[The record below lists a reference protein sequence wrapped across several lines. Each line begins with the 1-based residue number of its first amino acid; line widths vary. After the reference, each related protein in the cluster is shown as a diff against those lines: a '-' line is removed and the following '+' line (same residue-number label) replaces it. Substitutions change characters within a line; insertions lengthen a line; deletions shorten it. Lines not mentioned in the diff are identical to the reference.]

1 MNNISYLLKKS
12 IANSFTILNLFL
24 GFSSIV
30 FIALSF
36 KSDFS
41 YYIYYACNFIFIAAI
56 IDVFDGKIAR
66 KLGTSDDFGREID
79 SLADLVSFCIVP
91 SLLMFSYYYDLIE
104 LNRTIFLFLSS
115 FTLVF
120 GAIRLARF
128 NVYDSDSKNNLYIG
142 LPTPANA
149 ILICSLILFMNS
161 GGIIQIINDVEL
173 SSFFYSVFY
182 ESESSTFILDW
193 MNRVLVLLFSLNSY
207 MAFFVYIFSSI
218 LLVSKVHY
226 FKFPIISLK
235 LDRDNTLSIIGLLI
249 FFIILIMSIFYN
261 KHYIVLLFFTLI
273 YISLGFLNFLFRQSI
288 LLYKG
293 EL

>member
-1 MNNISYLLKKS
+1 
-12 IANSFTILNLFL
+12 
-24 GFSSIV
+24 
-30 FIALSF
+30 
-36 KSDFS
+36 
-41 YYIYYACNFIFIAAI
+41 
-56 IDVFDGKIAR
+56 
-66 KLGTSDDFGREID
+66 
-79 SLADLVSFCIVP
+79 
-91 SLLMFSYYYDLIE
+91 
-104 LNRTIFLFLSS
+104 
-115 FTLVF
+115 
-120 GAIRLARF
+120 
-128 NVYDSDSKNNLYIG
+128 
-142 LPTPANA
+142 
-149 ILICSLILFMNS
+149 
-161 GGIIQIINDVEL
+161 
-173 SSFFYSVFY
+173 
-182 ESESSTFILDW
+182 
-193 MNRVLVLLFSLNSY
+193 MNRILVLLFGLNSY